1 MSDRATI
8 DPTTLRDRLIDF
20 ARQRIVVAI
29 EFTGSRG
36 ARCVV
41 IGRPVVIQQDHA
53 VVSLGPQGDTNVI
66 ALCRIVG
73 LERLSGRRRDDDRR
87 EVEPA
92 ADEHRASGRLP

>member
-1 MSDRATI
+1 MN
-8 DPTTLRDRLIDF
+8 DPTLPSDDLRDRLIDF
-20 ARQRIVVAI
+20 ARQRIVVAV

-36 ARCVV
+36 ARCIV
-41 IGRPVVIQQDHA
+41 IGRPVVIQQDHL

-87 EVEPA
+87 EAEPA
-92 ADEHRASGRLP
+92 ADEHRASGGLP